1 MIQKRLAQLAMSPRH
16 GKLKKSQYI
25 LFYIKRVPS
34 DNIMVNRISGKLET
48 NKAARLPSP
57 IVLLSKMKAPAV
69 PDSLVVRPRLK
80 NPLLHSSPPR
90 LIFMEAAPGYGKTC
104 TTMAW
109 LREANSPAS
118 WLTLELKDN
127 NEFLFWEY
135 LMCAC
140 IQLFPCMK
148 RITLNGQGYDAFINQ
163 LLNELTIACDGA
175 TDQRRTLVIDNF
187 HHINRSEL
195 RQRFDHFLG
204 HLPANLTLFLL
215 SRRAVNIPHRTRL
228 LANGELAQIDTNALR
243 LDADEARR
251 FIQSFKGTG
260 QYDTPLSSVQ
270 DWPMGLK
277 LACADRSSIHAQEH
291 TQKQLIQNYL
301 IEETFAELTP
311 EVKAIIGKTVGF
323 TRLSA
328 ELIGTLDGVQDGL
341 SGMALLKSSG
351 IDFEPLEQGSFIKY
365 PGIVRDAIMAHF
377 AVTNPTQHVANC
389 KVAAEHMEEQGD
401 VFDAIEL
408 LVTIEQWHEATR
420 IIVRNSGPKLQ
431 SGDYEAVSKWLKLLP
446 ERWINRCPRTLY
458 LLVLTSAHSG
468 AADPKELLTRLNRA
482 ENLLKGAIK
491 AHSSETVKV
500 LQQLAFENEE
510 QATSL
515 LKRVCEL
522 RKSLLEKQYLTDL
535 IDPLS
540 TREIE
545 ILGLISD
552 GLRNKDIAGE
562 LSIALSTVK
571 AHIYNIFSKLQSR
584 SRTEAVSRGRELG
597 IL

>member
-1 MIQKRLAQLAMSPRH
+1 MSPRH

-34 DNIMVNRISGKLET
+34 DNIMVNRISGKPGT

-57 IVLLSKMKAPAV
+57 IVLLSKMKAPVV
-69 PDSLVVRPRLK
+69 PGSLVPRQRLK

-109 LREANSPAS
+109 LQEAKSPAC
-118 WLTLELKDN
+118 WLTLERKDN

-148 RITLNGQGYDAFINQ
+148 RITLNGQGYDTFINQ
-163 LLNELTIACDGA
+163 LLNELAIACDGA

-195 RQRFDHFLG
+195 CQRFDHFLG
-204 HLPANLTLFLL
+204 HLPANLTLFVL
-215 SRRAVNIPHRTRL
+215 SRRAVKIPHRTRL
-228 LANGELAQIDTNALR
+228 LANGELAQINTNALR
-243 LDADEARR
+243 LNADETRL
-251 FIQSFKGTG
+251 FIQSFKDAGK
-260 QYDTPLSSVQ
+260 YDTALSSVR

-277 LACADRSSIHAQEH
+277 LACAEHNSIRTQDQ

-301 IEETFAELTP
+301 IEETFADLTP

-328 ELIGTLDGVQDGL
+328 ELIGTLDGVPDGL

-351 IDFEPLEQGSFIKY
+351 IDFEPLEQGSLIQY
-365 PGIVRDAIMAHF
+365 PAIVRDAIIAHL
-377 AVTNPTQHVANC
+377 ALTNPAKHVENC
-389 KVAAEHMEEQGD
+389 KVAAECMEQHGYA
-401 VFDAIEL
+401 FDAIEL
-408 LVTIEQWHEATR
+408 LATIEQWHEATR
-420 IIVRNSGPKLQ
+420 IIVRNSGQKIQ
-431 SGDYEAVSKWLKLLP
+431 SGDYEAVSKWLRLLP
-446 ERWINRCPRTLY
+446 ERWINHCPRTLY
-458 LLVLTSAHSG
+458 LLALTSAHIG
-468 AADPKELLTRLNRA
+468 TADPKALLSQLNRA
-482 ENLLKGAIK
+482 ESLLNGVIK
-491 AHSSETVKV
+491 AHSSKTVQA
-500 LQQLAFENEE
+500 LQQLAFDNEE
-510 QATSL
+510 QAQSL
-515 LKRVCEL
+515 LKQVCEL
-522 RKSLLEKQYLTDL
+522 RKSLLEKRYLTDL

-540 TREIE
+540 AREVE

-552 GLRNKDIAGE
+552 GLRNKDIAE
-562 LSIALSTVK
+562 QLSIALSTVK